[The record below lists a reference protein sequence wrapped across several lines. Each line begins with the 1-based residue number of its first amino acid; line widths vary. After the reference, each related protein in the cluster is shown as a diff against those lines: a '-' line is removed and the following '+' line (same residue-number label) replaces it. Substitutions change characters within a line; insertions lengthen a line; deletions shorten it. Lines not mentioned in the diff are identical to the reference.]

1 MDVAGGRILEEIKM
15 DIQIRNCNNIDTG
28 NIELIEGRLNIKY
41 AVNGTGKSTISKALE
56 AFIKNNDSQKK
67 ALLPFKYY
75 GDSSEVT
82 PEISGAEKFKS
93 VAIFNEKYVEE
104 YIFQPNE
111 LIKNSFEIFIKTHNY
126 ENHTKEIDGLLK
138 NINLTFKEHPELDEL
153 IDAFQ
158 NFVSGFGK
166 AKSGYSAAGSIAKGI
181 GKGNKIDNIP
191 KGLEVYSTYL
201 KNEDNVKWLKWQMD
215 GKSYLDMDDKCP
227 YCANTVEE
235 VRKKT
240 ILQVSEEYDAKS
252 VEQLNKMLDVFELL
266 IPYFNDETGNKIKE
280 ITQNATNI
288 SDAQKNY
295 LVEVKKQVETLLA
308 QLNGL
313 KNIGFHSLK
322 YSEKIADDLNKYK
335 VDLSYYSHM
344 NSKLSEEKVYVINAT
359 LDEVLQKA
367 GQLQGEINKQKK
379 HIKETIEEYNTEIN
393 DFLYYAG
400 YKYRVSIEYDDVNN
414 YHLVLKHVDNKI
426 NIDSVT
432 EHLSYGEKNAFA
444 LVLFM
449 YEVLKENPDLVILDD
464 PISSFD
470 GNKKFAIIN
479 MLFMGKKCLK
489 DRTVLLLTHEFSTV
503 IDSVKNMK
511 HHFNPAPKAAF
522 LSTKKGILTEKNI
535 SKNDIKSFVDIAKS
549 SISSE
554 IDILNKLVYLR
565 RLQEINGEN
574 TLAYQLV
581 SNIFHKRKEPIY
593 KYFDKSSNEWKSRQ
607 MTEAEI
613 CNAKEDIKKSIRD
626 FDYKEEF
633 DKTQN
638 KCVLKEL
645 YLNSNSNYE
654 KMQLYRIA
662 FNENHDNDVIRKFI
676 NETFHIENDYL
687 FQLDPREYD
696 TIPQY
701 IIDECDKAMMEIS

>member
-1 MDVAGGRILEEIKM
+1 MNIEIK
-15 DIQIRNCNNIDTG
+15 NCNNIDIG

-41 AVNGTGKSTISKALE
+41 AINGTGKSTISKALE
-56 AFIKNNDSQKK
+56 AYIKNDDSQKQ

-75 GDSSEVT
+75 ETTSTNT
-82 PEISGAEKFKS
+82 PEIYGAEKFNS
-93 VAIFNEKYVEE
+93 VAIFNEKYVED

-111 LIKNSFEIFIKTHNY
+111 LIKNSFEIFIKTSDY
-126 ENHTKEIDGLLK
+126 ENHTNEIEELLK
-138 NINLTFKEHPELDEL
+138 NINLTFREHPELDEL
-153 IDAFQ
+153 IEAFQ
-158 NFVSGFGK
+158 NFVAGFGK

-191 KGLEVYSTYL
+191 KGLEEYSTYL
-201 KNEDNVKWLKWQMD
+201 KNENNVKWIKWQMD

-227 YCANTVEE
+227 YCANKVEE

-252 VEQLNKMLDVFELL
+252 VEQLNKMLEVFELL
-266 IPYFNDETGNKIKE
+266 NPYFSDEAESKIKE
-280 ITQNATNI
+280 ITQNAADIT
-288 SDAQKNY
+288 DAQKNY
-295 LVEVKKQVETLLA
+295 LIEVKKQVETFLT

-313 KNIGFHSLK
+313 KGIGFHSLK
-322 YSEKIADDLNKYK
+322 YSEKIADDLNKSR
-335 VDLSYYSHM
+335 VDLSYYSHL
-344 NSKLSEEKVYVINAT
+344 NSKLSMEKVNVINST
-359 LDEVLQKA
+359 LDEVLLKA

-393 DFLYYAG
+393 NFLYYAG
-400 YKYRVSIEYDDVNN
+400 YKYRVSIEYDNVNN
-414 YHLVLKHVDNKI
+414 YHLVLKHVDNKS
-426 NIDSVT
+426 NISSVT
-432 EHLSYGEKNAFA
+432 NHLSYGEKNAFA

-449 YEVLKENPDLVILDD
+449 YEVLKINPDLVILDD

-489 DRTVLLLTHEFSTV
+489 DRTVLLLTHEFNTV
-503 IDSVKNMK
+503 IDSIKNMC
-511 HHFNPAPKAAF
+511 HHFNPSPKAAF
-522 LSTKKGILTEKNI
+522 LSTKEGVLTEKSI
-535 SKNDIKSFVDIAKS
+535 SKKDIKSFVDIAKS

-565 RLQEINGEN
+565 RLQEIQEEN
-574 TLAYQLV
+574 TLSYQLV
-581 SNIFHKRKEPIY
+581 SNIFHKRKKPLY
-593 KYFDKSSNEWKSRQ
+593 KYFDESSGEQKYREMINDEII
-607 MTEAEI
+607 EAE
-613 CNAKEDIKKSIRD
+613 KDVKKLIP
-626 FDYKEEF
+626 EF
-633 DKTQN
+633 NYEVEIEKTQN
-638 KCVLKEL
+638 KRTIKEL
-645 YLNSNSNYE
+645 YINSGSNYE

-676 NETFHIENDYL
+676 NETFHVENDYL

-701 IIDECDKAMMEIS
+701 IIDECDEEMLKIN

>member
-1 MDVAGGRILEEIKM
+1 MNIEIK
-15 DIQIRNCNNIDTG
+15 NCNNIDIG

-41 AVNGTGKSTISKALE
+41 AINGTGKSTISKVLE
-56 AFIKNNDSQKK
+56 AYIKNDDSQKQ
-67 ALLPFKYY
+67 ALLPFKYHETT
-75 GDSSEVT
+75 STNT
-82 PEISGAEKFKS
+82 PEISGAEKFNS
-93 VAIFNEKYVEE
+93 IAIFNEKYVKD

-111 LIKNSFEIFIKTHNY
+111 LIKNSFEIFIKTSDY
-126 ENHTKEIDGLLK
+126 ENHTNEIEELLK
-138 NINLTFKEHPELDEL
+138 NINLTFREHPELDEL
-153 IDAFQ
+153 IEAFQ
-158 NFVSGFGK
+158 NFVAGFGK

-191 KGLEVYSTYL
+191 KGLEEYSTYL
-201 KNEDNVKWLKWQMD
+201 KNENNVKWIKWQMD

-227 YCANTVEE
+227 YCANKVEE

-252 VEQLNKMLDVFELL
+252 VEQLNKMLEVFELL
-266 IPYFNDETGNKIKE
+266 NPYFSDEAENKIKE
-280 ITQNATNI
+280 ITQNAADIT
-288 SDAQKNY
+288 DAQKNY
-295 LVEVKKQVETLLA
+295 LIEVKKQVETFLT

-313 KNIGFHSLK
+313 KGIGFHSLK
-322 YSEKIADDLNKYK
+322 YSEKIADELNKYK
-335 VDLSYYSHM
+335 VDLSYYSHL
-344 NSKLSEEKVYVINAT
+344 NSKLSMEKVNVINST
-359 LDEVLQKA
+359 LDEVLLKA

-393 DFLYYAG
+393 NFLYYAG
-400 YKYRVSIEYDDVNN
+400 YKYRVSIEYDNVNN
-414 YHLVLKHVDNKI
+414 YHLVLKHVDNKS
-426 NIDSVT
+426 NISSVT
-432 EHLSYGEKNAFA
+432 NHLSYGEKNAFA

-449 YEVLKENPDLVILDD
+449 YEVLKTNPDLVILDD

-489 DRTVLLLTHEFSTV
+489 DRTVLLLTHEFNTV
-503 IDSVKNMK
+503 IDSIKNMC
-511 HHFNPAPKAAF
+511 HHFNPSPKAAF
-522 LSTKKGILTEKNI
+522 LSIKEGVLTEKSI
-535 SKNDIKSFVDIAKS
+535 SKKDIKSFVDIAKS
-549 SISSE
+549 SMSSE

-565 RLQEINGEN
+565 RLQEIQGEEN
-574 TLAYQLV
+574 TFAYQLV

-593 KYFDKSSNEWKSRQ
+593 KYFDKPSNEWKSRQ
-607 MTEAEI
+607 MSEDEV
-613 CNAKEDIKKSIRD
+613 CKAKKDIKEVIPD
-626 FDYKEEF
+626 FDYNKEF

-654 KMQLYRIA
+654 KVQLYRIA
-662 FNENHDNDVIRKFI
+662 FNENHDNGVIRKFI

-701 IIDECDKAMMEIS
+701 IIDECDKEMMKIS